1 MALSFTTLDVF
12 TETSFKGNPVAIVQ
26 VPSDAHLSQNQKQR
40 IAQEFNLSET
50 VFLHEQTAADVASR
64 EARIDIFTSI
74 AEVPFAGHPT
84 IGTSNFIVDHLKLTS
99 VDALVAKAGRLP
111 FSRHGKGVQLAV
123 AHDVHVHSGPFANTD
138 FGHFPVVSI
147 VKGMT
152 FILAKQPDLEALGKP
167 TTSYIG
173 TDRTY
178 QVQDRL
184 DEGWQTGLV
193 ASYLFFDQGIDSEG
207 TRQLRTRCLGSRE
220 DPATGSAASA
230 LSSYITLQEGIEG
243 PLTRRYQVTQGVEM
257 GRRSEIHVQ
266 VTLEES
272 RDKIKEVLIGGV
284 AVQTVEGKINIPS
297 E

>member
-1 MALSFTTLDVF
+1 
-12 TETSFKGNPVAIVQ
+12 
-26 VPSDAHLSQNQKQR
+26 
-40 IAQEFNLSET
+40 
-50 VFLHEQTAADVASR
+50 
-64 EARIDIFTSI
+64 
-74 AEVPFAGHPT
+74 
-84 IGTSNFIVDHLKLTS
+84 
-99 VDALVAKAGRLP
+99 
-111 FSRHGKGVQLAV
+111 
-123 AHDVHVHSGPFANTD
+123 
-138 FGHFPVVSI
+138 
-147 VKGMT
+147 
-152 FILAKQPDLEALGKP
+152 
-167 TTSYIG
+167 
-173 TDRTY
+173 
-178 QVQDRL
+178 
-184 DEGWQTGLV
+184 
-193 ASYLFFDQGIDSEG
+193 LFFDQGIDSEG

>member
-12 TETSFKGNPVAIVQ
+12 TDTPFKGNPLAIVQ
-26 VPSDAHLSQNQKQR
+26 VPRNVYLSQDQKQR
-40 IAQEFNLSET
+40 IAQEFNLTET
-50 VFLHEQTAADVASR
+50 VFLHEQTSADIAAR
-64 EARIDIFTSI
+64 EARIDIFTPI

-84 IGTSNFIVDHLKLTS
+84 IGTSSFIVDHLQLTS
-99 VDALVAKAGRLP
+99 VDTLIAKAGRLP
-111 FSRHGKGVQLAV
+111 FTRHDKGVQLAV
-123 AHDVHVHSGPFANTD
+123 AHDVHVHSSPFAETD

-152 FILAKQPDLEALGKP
+152 FILAKQPDLVSLGKP
-167 TTSYIG
+167 KANFVGVDG
-173 TDRTY
+173 TY
-178 QVQDRL
+178 EVQDRL

-193 ASYLFFDQGIDSEG
+193 ASYPYVDQGIDDKG
-207 TRQLRTRCLGSRE
+207 TRQLRSRCLGSRE

-230 LSSYITLQEGIEG
+230 LCSYITLQEGNEG
-243 PLTRRYQVTQGVEM
+243 PLTRRYQVTQGVEL
-257 GRRSEIHVQ
+257 GRRSEIFVQ

-272 RDKIKEVLIGGV
+272 RDRVKEVLLGGS